1 MEGERKK
8 ISSEV
13 SLSNQSCK
21 LEMQVRKPKYCRCLE
36 GFLCSET
43 SPPIKCSS
51 AESNHC
57 LKKEVEVLC
66 FSAPW
71 VGNALLPSP
80 LSPLARVQVLFHL

>member
-13 SLSNQSCK
+13 SLSNQSVNWRCK
-21 LEMQVRKPKYCRCLE
+21 LENRSTVVAFE